1 MIRIGKLQIKRD
13 YVALIIFTIVQS
25 IISWWA
31 ALDYG
36 RSFQTA
42 TFSAAQLP
50 LIGYTL
56 AVSAAIFIILDRR
69 IAPQWSLIAIGITV
83 AFAFTNIIAK
93 ESELLYLLL
102 TCSAWLLIMAV
113 PRFGMQ
119 NYFGLVVFSVI
130 MTFTIPV
137 AVFDLQNNYLSTTFL
152 WKLTPMLASYV
163 FLYVPSFSHQR
174 QINQLISAITGLLL
188 VIAIF
193 LQPLTWQTILAILI
207 TIAVW
212 FSQQSFGRTRL
223 HLMINVAIQLVLIFL
238 LYWCLVSTTNK
249 TTPSY
254 ASCTLACQGSRFIGF
269 CVSSLKWLHCFSHR
283 RNISGSG
290 PATATN
296 DLSTCC

>member
-1 MIRIGKLQIKRD
+1 MIRIGKLHIKRD
-13 YVALIIFTIVQS
+13 YIALAIFTIVQS

-42 TFSAAQLP
+42 SFSAAQLP

-56 AVSAAIFIILDRR
+56 AVAAAVFIILDRR

-102 TCSAWLLIMAV
+102 ACSAWLLVMAV

-119 NYFGLVVFSVI
+119 NYFGLVVFGVI

-163 FLYVPSFSHQR
+163 FLYVPSFSRQR

-188 VIAIF
+188 VITIF
-193 LQPLTWQTILAILI
+193 LQPLTWQTIVAILI

-223 HLMINVAIQLVLIFL
+223 HLMINVAVQLVLILL
-238 LYWCLVSTTNK
+238 LY
-249 TTPSY
+249 
-254 ASCTLACQGSRFIGF
+254 
-269 CVSSLKWLHCFSHR
+269 
-283 RNISGSG
+283 
-290 PATATN
+290 
-296 DLSTCC
+296 